1 MLSELTH
8 MEAGNDGGQTAS
20 AFLSNS
26 ISASVS
32 TGFPEICKSP
42 KKKKKANSKALRCG
56 LILCNASYFLSN
68 HSQQIEA
75 TWLPLSRARALLR
88 TTTFRD

>member
-1 MLSELTH
+1 MTVDRLQVPFSV
-8 MEAGNDGGQTAS
+8 TAS
-20 AFLSNS
+20 APLFQQ
-26 ISASVS
+26 ASQKYARVQ
-32 TGFPEICKSP
+32 
-42 KKKKKANSKALRCG
+42 KKKKKANSKALQCD

-68 HSQQIEA
+68 HSQQTEA